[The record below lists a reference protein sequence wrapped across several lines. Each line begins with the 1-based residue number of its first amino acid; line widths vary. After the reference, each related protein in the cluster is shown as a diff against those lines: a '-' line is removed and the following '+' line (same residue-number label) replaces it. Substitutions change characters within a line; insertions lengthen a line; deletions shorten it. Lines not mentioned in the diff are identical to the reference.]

1 MFDELKNLNMDTCSD
16 SELKALI
23 RQTLPTVITFVKASQ
38 KRLDEDKPGHK
49 PCDNCEKYNTCKE
62 PCGQLDIKLTGP
74 LSGSHLLNGTY
85 GNLINE
91 ISDTST
97 KDTDDN
103 DEILHKF
110 DINYLKAIDR
120 VRADDIFIL
129 YKNCIQLFSKKEW
142 RVITL
147 KLDEGLTY
155 KTIGQILGISTSTAS
170 DTFQRAK
177 RRMERHYQN
186 KEGT

>member
-1 MFDELKNLNMDTCSD
+1 MFDELKNLNIDLCSGP
-16 SELKALI
+16 ELETLI
-23 RQTLPTVITFVKASQ
+23 RRTLPTVMTFIKASQ
-38 KRLDEDKPGHK
+38 RLLNEDKPAPK
-49 PCDNCEKYNTCKE
+49 PCDNCNKYNACKK
-62 PCGQLDIKLTGP
+62 PCELLENILPKIHKGP
-74 LSGSHLLNGTY
+74 QNLKRTY

-97 KDTDDN
+97 KDIDS

-120 VRADDIFIL
+120 VRADDIFVL

-177 RRMERHYQN
+177 RRMESHYQ
-186 KEGT
+186 KK